1 MSGKYL
7 FIAVLV
13 IILYGCG
20 DNKSE
25 KFYMPSETY
34 EYVDTDVKSL
44 TKNQTVYV
52 PIYSDIY
59 QMSGNRRLALT
70 ATLSI
75 RNTSLNDDMFVSQ
88 VDYFDSQ
95 GRPVKEY
102 LSKTILLKPLMSVEF
117 VVDYHEEAG
126 GAGANFI
133 VHWASDNKA
142 KEPLI
147 QAVMIGNT
155 EGVSFL
161 GDAVVI
167 ETILKEDTPE

>member
-1 MSGKYL
+1 MTSKYL
-7 FIAVLV
+7 SLALFIIVL
-13 IILYGCG
+13 IGCQEQ
-20 DNKSE
+20 KSE
-25 KFYMPSETY
+25 KFHMPSESY
-34 EYVDTDVKSL
+34 EFVDTDVESVV
-44 TKNQTVYV
+44 KNQTVYV

-59 QMSGNRRLALT
+59 QMSGQRRLALT

-75 RNTSLNDDMFVSQ
+75 RNTSLKADMYVSQ
-88 VDYFDSQ
+88 VDYYDSQ
-95 GRPVKEY
+95 GRLVKEY
-102 LSKTILLKPLMSVEF
+102 LSKTILLKPLISVEF

-133 VHWASDNKA
+133 VHWASQNKA

-161 GDAVVI
+161 SEAVII
-167 ETILKEDTPE
+167 ETIIRERVSE